1 MDHLFN
7 HISDAYQISGDLGVA
22 STALLQVMMRLRS
35 NLFEVE
41 GTLAATPSAVPLVP
55 VPFEAVDGSKHINRD
70 SRSRNHGYSTYLG
83 GHDSKYLLHGDSYGG
98 PQVRITCP

>member
-35 NLFEVE
+35 NLFEVD
-41 GTLAATPSAVPLVP
+41 GTLAATPFAVPLVP
-55 VPFEAVDGSKHINRD
+55 VPFEAVDGAKHINRD

-83 GHDSKYLLHGDSYGG
+83 GHDSKYLLQGDSYGG
-98 PQVRITCP
+98 PQVLITCS